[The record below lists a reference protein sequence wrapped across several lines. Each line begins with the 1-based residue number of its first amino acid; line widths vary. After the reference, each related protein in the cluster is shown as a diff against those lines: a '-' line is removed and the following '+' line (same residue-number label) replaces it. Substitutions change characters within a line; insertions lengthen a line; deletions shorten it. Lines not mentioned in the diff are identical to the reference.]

1 MNENTVMHF
10 RAARLWITALIVL
23 ASAEVAWAGMPSITL
38 TDLARMR
45 IQTLSFF
52 LLGILICSWI
62 VQRIWN
68 GLSKEFSWL
77 PRLTFGKALGLL
89 TLWGFLFVLILTMIS
104 GARELMTPGA
114 WEKQGLTYAIADK
127 SPPAAPPDPLMEERR
142 RAIDR
147 LRIALWT
154 YARSHDGRFPPQD
167 DQAAIPD
174 EAWQVPD
181 PCGIRYRYVLGQIA
195 DEGHEPLAYEPGL
208 FGLDCLV
215 LLTDGRIVMMRL
227 DAIDQA
233 LGEEQIP

>member
-1 MNENTVMHF
+1 MRFKRPGMSVV
-10 RAARLWITALIVL
+10 IVL

-45 IQTLSFF
+45 MQTLSFF

-68 GLSKEFSWL
+68 GLSKDFTWL
-77 PRLTFGKALGLL
+77 PRLTFGKALGLI

-114 WEKQGLTYAIADK
+114 WEKQGLTYTIVEE
-127 SPPAAPPDPLMEERR
+127 SPTEVSPDPLLEERR
-142 RAIDR
+142 RALDR

-154 YARSHDGRFPPQD
+154 YARSHDGRFPSPD
-167 DQAAIPD
+167 DLTAIPD

-181 PCGIRYRYVLGQIA
+181 PCGMRYLYVPGQIA
-195 DEGHEPLAYEPGL
+195 DEGHKPLVYEPEL
-208 FGLDCLV
+208 FDLDCLV
-215 LLTDGRIVMMRL
+215 LQTDGRIVVMTS
-227 DAIDQA
+227 DAIDHA
-233 LGEEQIP
+233 LGEEQTP

>member
-1 MNENTVMHF
+1 MSMRFKRPGMSVV
-10 RAARLWITALIVL
+10 VL
-23 ASAEVAWAGMPSITL
+23 LVSAENAWAGMPSITL

-77 PRLTFGKALGLL
+77 PRLTFGKALGLI

-114 WEKQGLTYAIADK
+114 WEKQGLTYTIADE
-127 SPPAAPPDPLMEERR
+127 SASEVPPDPLMEERR
-142 RAIDR
+142 RVLDR
-147 LRIALWT
+147 LRIALWS
-154 YARSHDGRFPPQD
+154 YARSHDGRFPSQE
-167 DQAAIPD
+167 DQTAIPD

-181 PCGIRYRYVLGQIA
+181 PCGMRYRYVPGQFA
-195 DEGHEPLAYEPGL
+195 DEGHEPLVYEPGL

-215 LLTDGRIVMMRL
+215 LLTDGRIVVMSL
-227 DAIDQA
+227 DAIEQTLD
-233 LGEEQIP
+233 EEQTP